1 MGEIKFEEVFVCHQ
15 AYIYCPFGEFIQ
27 PVEATV
33 NETATF
39 QGKRVL
45 TKDDDVVGRNIHPFK
60 KCDKK
65 GECLLSGTVSWQ
77 KARTDIKVNGSWL
90 LTGESYFMCP
100 HVRGTK
106 IEFKDVKQEPG
117 PEVDK
122 RSKLEIF
129 TDEASGLMSALMG
142 INGVFQ
148 ATEGAVQVKK
158 RYENIYNA
166 TVKDVKY
173 FSKDNLRTLEEIW
186 SYSLPGQFTHGDPYS
201 KDMKSYIKNEGIFAY
216 EEGEEGYSSVT
227 GSVLSSMALD
237 VIHPAY
243 GAMEDAYDFK
253 NAYNDGD
260 KLGMVLSAVGFIP
273 VLGAGIKKGTGK
285 AMKIA
290 GESKMLKKGSKIGDA
305 IVDSKAVKLFQNTL
319 SGKVNKV
326 VRGFG
331 DTLKSITEAGLNL
344 KKRFV
349 SSTKALNRKINMA
362 ICNLIESGCFVGGT
376 LVNTEYGLKKIEN
389 IKIGEKVY
397 TYDLVNREVILK
409 EVTETF
415 NERVSKIIKIEIE
428 NNVIIETTV
437 EHPFY
442 VKDIG
447 WVEAGKLKEGD
458 KLFSRELGDTEIA
471 AVREDIYLDRDVYN
485 LQLEGNHNFFVSELG
500 LLVHNETPCME
511 ALKKLD
517 DEIAKLVKEGASED
531 VVKKLTKER
540 NKLGKKLD
548 ILNDISKHFDL
559 EKALE
564 YERKINNNNFFR
576 HEVGDYGEEIVGVI
590 GKNNNWGKDISEQF
604 QTGRNGLDKVFL
616 SEGPP
621 PKLTIIES
629 KASRKGIYTYSD
641 VQKLGGEGYFNNML
655 NSSDARYRGY
665 AEKLQDIK
673 DEFPDLIVDY
683 KRVETKVKITDIGFG
698 AEDVTVKDWSN
709 PIY

>member
-77 KARTDIKVNGSWL
+77 KARTDIKVNGSRL

-158 RYENIYNA
+158 RYENIYNV

-260 KLGMVLSAVGFIP
+260 KLGMALSAVGFIP

-376 LVNTEYGLKKIEN
+376 LVSTEYGLKKIEN

-458 KLFSRELGDTEIA
+458 KLFSKELGDTEIA
-471 AVREDIYLDRDVYN
+471 AVWEDIYLDRDVYN

-500 LLVHNETPCME
+500 LLVHNDTACAEM
-511 ALKKLD
+511 LKKLD
-517 DEIAKLVKEGASED
+517 DQIAKAVKEGASKD
-531 VVKKLTKER
+531 VIKKLKKER
-540 NKLGKKLD
+540 SKLANKLDTLD
-548 ILNDISKHFDL
+548 DISKHFDL
-559 EKALE
+559 EEAKK
-564 YERKINNNNFFR
+564 YERKIDSSKRFDLDK
-576 HEVGDYGEEIVGVI
+576 GDFGEEVAGAI
-590 GKNNNWGKDISEQF
+590 GKNNNLGKDISEQF
-604 QTGRNGLDKVFL
+604 QVGRNGIDRTFL
-616 SEGPP
+616 SEGNP
-621 PKLTIIES
+621 PKITFIES
-629 KASRKGIYTYSD
+629 KASGRGIFSYSD
-641 VQKLGGEGYFNNML
+641 YQKLGGKDYLNRMIKEG
-655 NSSDARYRGY
+655 DGRYKDFAKKLKNY
-665 AEKLQDIK
+665 EKKYPGLQY
-673 DEFPDLIVDY
+673 EFI
-683 KRVETKVKITDIGFG
+683 RVETDIKITKIGFG
-698 AEDVTVKDWSN
+698 VDELKVKDWN
-709 PIY
+709 KM

>member
-77 KARTDIKVNGSWL
+77 KARTDIKVNGSRL

-260 KLGMVLSAVGFIP
+260 KLGMALSAVGFIP

-485 LQLEGNHNFFVSELG
+485 LQLEGNHNFFVSELE
-500 LLVHNETPCME
+500 LLVHNDTACAEL
-511 ALKKLD
+511 LKKLD
-517 DEIAKLVKEGASED
+517 DDIAKLIKEGASED
-531 VVKKLTKER
+531 VINSLRKQRKHIIEKNLNEFLNGTKKFDDVLDDYARLYADVVDSNEIWRWERDMIGGSELTARQRKAIR
-540 NKLGKKLD
+540 TKA
-548 ILNDISKHFDL
+548 FDDGL
-559 EKALE
+559 LPIVEFKAGTKYPDFEKAGLIIKE
-564 YERKINNNNFFR
+564 
-576 HEVGDYGEEIVGVI
+576 DMLPEEL
-590 GKNNNWGKDISEQF
+590 W
-604 QTGRNGLDKVFL
+604 
-616 SEGPP
+616 
-621 PKLTIIES
+621 
-629 KASRKGIYTYSD
+629 KASDRRQFDWLDNRLVDGRPRGTTWNHSDIAGRMELVPFGIHN
-641 VQKLGGEGYFNNML
+641 VINHRGGRSPGQWAYVL
-655 NSSDARYRGY
+655 RR
-665 AEKLQDIK
+665 
-673 DEFPDLIVDY
+673 
-683 KRVETKVKITDIGFG
+683 
-698 AEDVTVKDWSN
+698 
-709 PIY
+709 